1 MKKIWLILLLAAI
14 ACTSNGIEVKVEEM
28 KNDLVR
34 ISVTNNSEIDYATM
48 TFIIDYLD
56 KDKRLLLSDTIPY
69 HKQDGNFLPA
79 KSNTF
84 IVQKPPQGTQ
94 SVQVNIINP

>member
-1 MKKIWLILLLAAI
+1 MKRIWLILLVAAI

-56 KDKRLLLSDTIPY
+56 KDRTLLLSDTVPY
-69 HKQDGNFLPA
+69 NKPEGNFLPA

-84 IVQKPPQGTQ
+84 IVQKAPQGTE
-94 SVQVNIINP
+94 SVKVNLILP